1 MLYTIVILRRAQKEL
16 AELLL
21 EVYTRVRDA
30 IRKLSEEPRPLGYVK
45 LSGIEGLRIQ
55 EGHYRVIS
63 DIDVAQ
69 RKLTVMHI
77 GPRRD
82 VYR

>member
-1 MLYTIVILRRAQKEL
+1 VLYTIVILRRAQKEL

-45 LSGIEGLRIQ
+45 LSGREGLRIQ
-55 EGHYRVIS
+55 VGN
-63 DIDVAQ
+63 
-69 RKLTVMHI
+69 
-77 GPRRD
+77 
-82 VYR
+82 